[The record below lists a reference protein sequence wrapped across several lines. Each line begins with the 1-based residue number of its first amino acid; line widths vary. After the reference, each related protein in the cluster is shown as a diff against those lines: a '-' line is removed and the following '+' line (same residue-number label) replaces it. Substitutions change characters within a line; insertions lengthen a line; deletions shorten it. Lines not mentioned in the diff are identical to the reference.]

1 MIDQS
6 TKNTPPAR
14 KEIRVPKL
22 GMEPIRREALVQAI
36 IDEIGASG
44 SLDVPVS
51 RIARRAGMSSA
62 LAHHYFGK
70 KDQMFLAAM
79 RHILR
84 EYGRE
89 VRSALAEA
97 TTPRARLT
105 AIIMANFAD
114 SCFTQPTVNA
124 WMFFYA
130 QAQSSPEAAR
140 LLRLYQR
147 RLHSNLVDAL
157 RPLTDA
163 PVRVA
168 EATAATI
175 DGIYLRAAFDGLQ
188 LSSAAP
194 QIVLSVVESMLGDQ
208 K

>member
-1 MIDQS
+1 M
-6 TKNTPPAR
+6 
-14 KEIRVPKL
+14 PKL

-44 SLDVPVS
+44 TLDVPVS
-51 RIARRAGMSSA
+51 RIAARAGMSSA

-84 EYGRE
+84 EYHRE
-89 VRSALAEA
+89 VCSALAEA
-97 TTPRARLT
+97 RSPRARLT
-105 AIIMANFAD
+105 AIIVANFAQ

-140 LLRLYQR
+140 LLRLYQK
-147 RLHSNLVDAL
+147 RLHSNLVHAL
-157 RPLTDA
+157 RPLTED

-175 DGIYLRAAFDGLQ
+175 DGIYLRAAFDGQQ
-188 LSSAAP
+188 LSTEGSE
-194 QIVLSVVESMLGDQ
+194 IVLSVVEAMLGDP